1 MAIDTNIRHY
11 YTDCTGNMMYY
22 DECNNSYLQ
31 NLLERNFE
39 NYYATGVRNAKALLQ
54 KEIINTQCNSVYSY
68 YADTDEGIIR
78 KELITTPKVKEVKVE
93 EKLVIKKVIFSDPA
107 TIVLWSD
114 GTKTVVKTQKG
125 DPYDPEKGL
134 AMACMKKM
142 LSKKDYHKHLEEAQR
157 FFVKQFRADVL
168 DVLEKTQLNPL
179 HVDPSPEFR

>member
-1 MAIDTNIRHY
+1 MTIDTNVKHY
-11 YTDCTGNMMYY
+11 YAGFFGNEAIY
-22 DECNNSYLQ
+22 DECCNNTLPYYPDSK
-31 NLLERNFE
+31 LEYR
-39 NYYATGVRNAKALLQ
+39 
-54 KEIINTQCNSVYSY
+54 Y
-68 YADTDEGIIR
+68 YADNLWNNACRNGKSLLQAEMI
-78 KELITTPKVKEVKVE
+78 KTPKVKEVKVE

-142 LSKKDYHKHLEEAQR
+142 LSKKDYHKHLEEAQQI
-157 FFVKQFRADVL
+157 FIKLFRDDVL

-179 HVDPSPEFR
+179 HIDPSPEFR